1 MVLGN
6 ENEEIIYDFNRIYR
20 AMDSHSDLYSLQQA
34 DFNIDRE
41 SIGDTLAEH
50 LGIVKPENDVRYSRN
65 GLTRDGMA
73 AKARMVRG
81 GTCVARERKARGG
94 SSAARWHAPVPA
106 MRGAA
111 ARASGR
117 FAQETTISAEVGM
130 TSIQVLPASS
140 VTSEPSSR

>member
-73 AKARMVRG
+73 AKARR
-81 GTCVARERKARGG
+81 CF
-94 SSAARWHAPVPA
+94 AARTVS
-106 MRGAA
+106 RENVRSEGEK
-111 ARASGR
+111 RAW
-117 FAQETTISAEVGM
+117 
-130 TSIQVLPASS
+130 
-140 VTSEPSSR
+140 